1 MTPEFRKEAYRRFW
15 MIKGHLGCDSWQDKD
30 IVSMH
35 DSYLFR
41 LWHNEEAYR
50 YEEGFEEAWEAL
62 MKSKGEYNERS

>member
-1 MTPEFRKEAYRRFW
+1 
-15 MIKGHLGCDSWQDKD
+15 
-30 IVSMH
+30 MH